1 MLVWACVVRMCDQR
15 LPYVCEDGGKC
26 LSVFGLFHSWVSEC
40 MYIRMTY
47 EVWSHVCVCVCVC
60 EKTAEKVGQ
69 RLANV
74 VRRRA
79 ACTGQGA
86 AWGCC
91 RNRLLG
97 PAKALWKSITQPDRP
112 VVLLPTLTHRNLQKM
127 LWPAMLHPKTTHF
140 WTYIMHCSWHIFLG
154 CVHFNFI

>member
-1 MLVWACVVRMCDQR
+1 M
-15 LPYVCEDGGKC
+15 
-26 LSVFGLFHSWVSEC
+26 
-40 MYIRMTY
+40 
-47 EVWSHVCVCVCVC
+47 CVCVC

-69 RLANV
+69 RLANI

-79 ACTGQGA
+79 AYTGQGA

-112 VVLLPTLTHRNLQKM
+112 VVLLPTLTHRNLQKNA
-127 LWPAMLHPKTTHF
+127 LACYVTPKNNPLLNLYHALLVTYF
-140 WTYIMHCSWHIFLG
+140 WD
-154 CVHFNFI
+154 VFILILFSY